1 MTEARRSLFREIV
14 RSLERTPRRLPPKLF
29 YDERGAALFEE
40 ITRLDEYYPTRT
52 ELSILEACLPDV
64 ARRVGPGA
72 RVVEFGTGSGDK
84 TALLLDA
91 LEAPEQLVLI
101 DISETQ
107 LLEVAQGFEA
117 RHPGL
122 PVVPMVA
129 DYTLPYRLPRRQ
141 GEGAVPAA
149 MRSEAMGTEAM
160 RPGAILSGAM
170 RSGAMRSG
178 TARSGAAR
186 HATVPGGR
194 SHSDPAASGPTLFF
208 FPGSTLGN
216 FEPHEARGFLANMAR
231 SAGRDTALLLGVDR
245 VKPRS
250 ILEPAYDDARGVT
263 AAFNRNALNH
273 LNREL
278 GGNFDPEAFAHRAPW
293 NAEASRIEMH
303 LVSLARQE
311 VRLDAG
317 LEGEPPFHLTLEA
330 GEVIVTEHSYK
341 YAPDQLDGLVRSA
354 GWRVAERWTDPNA
367 WFDVLYL
374 KR

>member
-1 MTEARRSLFREIV
+1 VTDTRRNLFREIV
-14 RSLERTPRRLPPKLF
+14 RSLGRTPRRLPPKLF
-29 YDERGAALFEE
+29 YDARGAALFEE

-52 ELSILEACLPDV
+52 ELSILQACLPDV

-84 TALLLDA
+84 TALLLEA
-91 LEAPEQLVLI
+91 LEAPEHLVLI
-101 DISETQ
+101 DIAEAQ
-107 LLEVAQGFEA
+107 LREVARGFAA

-141 GEGAVPAA
+141 TAGVG
-149 MRSEAMGTEAM
+149 
-160 RPGAILSGAM
+160 
-170 RSGAMRSG
+170 RSGAPHG
-178 TARSGAAR
+178 DE
-186 HATVPGGR
+186 PP
-194 SHSDPAASGPTLFF
+194 SDREASGPTLFF

-245 VKPRS
+245 VKPRA
-250 ILEPAYDDARGVT
+250 ILEPAYNDARGVT
-263 AAFNRNALNH
+263 AEFNRNALHH

-278 GGNFDPEAFAHRAPW
+278 GGNFDPQAFAHHAPW
-293 NAEASRIEMH
+293 NPEASRIEMH
-303 LVSLARQE
+303 LVSLDRQH
-311 VRLDAG
+311 VRLDPG
-317 LEGEPPFHLTLEA
+317 LEGESPLELTLEA

-341 YAPDQLDGLVRSA
+341 YAPEQLDGLVRSA
-354 GWRVAERWTDPNA
+354 GWRVTERWTDGNA

-374 KR
+374 ER

>member
-29 YDERGAALFEE
+29 YDERGASLFEE

-107 LLEVAQGFEA
+107 LLEVARGFEA

-122 PVVPMVA
+122 PVVSMVA
-129 DYTLPYRLPRRQ
+129 DYTLPYRLPRRKR
-141 GEGAVPAA
+141 EGAVPTAT
-149 MRSEAMGTEAM
+149 RSEAMRAEAM
-160 RPGAILSGAM
+160 RTGVMRTGASLSGAM
-170 RSGAMRSG
+170 RSGA
-178 TARSGAAR
+178 ARQ
-186 HATVPGGR
+186 ATVPGDR
-194 SHSDPAASGPTLFF
+194 SHADPAGSGPTLFF

-231 SAGRDTALLLGVDR
+231 SAGRDAVLLLGVDR

-263 AAFNRNALNH
+263 AAFNRNALHH

-317 LEGEPPFHLTLEA
+317 LEGEPPFHLTLEP

-341 YAPDQLDGLVRSA
+341 YAPDQLEGLVRSA
-354 GWRVAERWTDPNA
+354 GWRVTERWTDPNA

-374 KR
+374 ER